1 MKKVLAIV
9 LAMAMMFSMFAIAAS
24 ASQTITFDQIPA
36 IPTQEKGRI
45 YFVAGSTT
53 FPYGESGI
61 GTYEIPIYLVSDY
74 DTDYEVGFVELG
86 CTIGLEGD
94 TSMASIVD
102 VKPTAALEA
111 MNGYVDIDTGYGV
124 NEGEYTFADD
134 QGHVAFKVD
143 GSAILHQEKL
153 QVATVTVELNDS
165 YKFIAGEEGFVDPY
179 LILLEYDF
187 VWTGPSS
194 FGGYG
199 AIWAADGQEYG
210 TWGNYNAAGA
220 DPTEMLEIGSG
231 NEGALF
237 FTNGYICEGEE
248 VVITWKTDL
257 INWFTGILEQFYQ
270 IYTTIHNFFQDLL
283 PSLGALL

>member
-9 LAMAMMFSMFAIAAS
+9 LALTMALGMFGIAAS
-24 ASQTITFDQIPA
+24 AESVTYDQIPA

-45 YFVAGSTT
+45 YFVAGSTVY
-53 FPYGESGI
+53 PYGESGI
-61 GTYEIPIYLVSDY
+61 GTYEVPIYLVSDY

-86 CTIGLEGD
+86 CTIAIEGD
-94 TSMASIVD
+94 TSMATIID

-111 MNGYVDIDTGYGV
+111 MKGYVDIDTGYGI
-124 NEGEYTFADD
+124 NEDEYTFAED

-153 QVATVTVELNDS
+153 QVATVTVELNDT
-165 YKFIAGEEGFVDPY
+165 YKVDLKDKNATAPY
-179 LILLEYDF
+179 IYLMEYDF
-187 VWTGPSS
+187 SFTGPSS
-194 FGGYG
+194 VYGAG

-210 TWGNYNAAGA
+210 TWGDFNPDGA
-220 DPTEMLEIGSG
+220 EPTEELQLGSASS
-231 NEGALF
+231 GALF
-237 FTNGYICEGEE
+237 YTYGYICEGAE

-257 INWFTGILEQFYQ
+257 INWFTGILDQFYQ